1 MGWIVAG
8 ALSALL
14 FTGIVVKSRR
24 GQTGSTLSPAA
35 LLERISGQ
43 NDLLV
48 LDVRTPG
55 EYNSGHIAEA
65 VNIPHTELGGRVD
78 TLQSYRAK
86 DVVVLCERG
95 PRARMAQQI
104 LLKAGF
110 LHVYRLE
117 GDMAGWRR
125 NGHPVDS
132 GAAGAE

>member
-8 ALSALL
+8 ALSVLL
-14 FTGIVVKSRR
+14 FAGIAMKSR
-24 GQTGSTLSPAA
+24 TGETDSTLSPAA
-35 LLERISGQ
+35 LLERINGQ

-55 EYNSGHIAEA
+55 EYNSGHIAGA
-65 VNIPHTELGGRVD
+65 VNIPHTRLGDCVD
-78 TLQSYRAK
+78 ELQSHRDK

-104 LLKAGF
+104 LMKAGF
-110 LHVYRLE
+110 LHVYHLE

-125 NGHPVDS
+125 NGHPLDS

>member
-24 GQTGSTLSPAA
+24 GETGSTLSPAA
-35 LLERISGQ
+35 LLGRINGQ

-55 EYNSGHIAEA
+55 EYKSGHIVGAI
-65 VNIPHTELGGRVD
+65 NIPHTELSGRVD
-78 TLQSYRAK
+78 ALQSHRDK

-95 PRARMAQQI
+95 PRARTAQQI
-104 LLKAGF
+104 LGEAGF
-110 LHVYRLE
+110 PHVYHLE

-125 NGHPVDS
+125 NGYPVDS
-132 GAAGAE
+132 GAAVAE